1 MCSTLSAT
9 QEMDIT
15 NEQGSNIMSENPTP
29 SEIDLLEKLALG
41 LLVYPGDPRA
51 SKPRLFLGKIPENL
65 PIEVPIPEQS
75 RVVGTLARS
84 ETQVEIV
91 LESDLTPEE
100 VFRFY
105 RTQLTSLGWHEPEG
119 MWPHQAGGFL
129 HSDFGPHM
137 NITFCQRPGGAGL
150 TLNILQLES
159 TRTDV
164 RLNLSLDREMN
175 PCAQQAM
182 MRRQMHHHGM
192 YEIIPPLVPPLGA
205 QQHGGGGGS
214 SSDEAHTTA
223 TLKTKLALDALAK
236 HYAEQLSQARWT
248 QTAAGASGPLAWH
261 TWHFTSEDQEPWSG
275 LFFVLKTP
283 EKPDDYF
290 LYVRAAWAKPAS
302 DQQFSGWLSSS
313 STFSTSSTV
322 IRNPRQ
328 P

>member
-1 MCSTLSAT
+1 
-9 QEMDIT
+9 
-15 NEQGSNIMSENPTP
+15 MSENPTP
-29 SEIDLLEKLALG
+29 GEIDQLEKLALG

-65 PIEVPIPEQS
+65 PIEVPVPEQS

-100 VFRFY
+100 VFSFY
-105 RTQLTSLGWHEPEG
+105 RVQLTSLGWHEPEG
-119 MWPHQAGGFL
+119 MWPHPGGFL

-137 NITFCQRPGGAGL
+137 NITFCQGSGGAGL

-159 TRTDV
+159 RSTDV

-182 MRRQMHHHGM
+182 MGRQMHHHGM
-192 YEIIPPLVPPLGA
+192 YEIIPPLAPPRGA
-205 QQHGGGGGS
+205 QQRGGGGGS
-214 SSDEAHTTA
+214 GPDEAHTTA
-223 TLKTKLALDALAK
+223 TLKTNLALDALAK
-236 HYAEQLSQARWT
+236 HYADQLSQAGWT
-248 QTAAGASGPLAWH
+248 QTDAGASGPLGWH
-261 TWHFTSEDQEPWSG
+261 TWQFTSEDQEPWSG
-275 LFFVLKTP
+275 LFFILKTP

-290 LYVRAAWAKPAS
+290 LYVRAAWNKPES
-302 DQQFSGWLSSS
+302 DQKFTGWLSSS

-322 IRNPRQ
+322 IRNPRK

>member
-1 MCSTLSAT
+1 
-9 QEMDIT
+9 
-15 NEQGSNIMSENPTP
+15 MSENPTP
-29 SEIDLLEKLALG
+29 GEIDLLEKLALG

-100 VFRFY
+100 IFSFY
-105 RTQLTSLGWHEPEG
+105 RAQLTSLGWHEPEG
-119 MWPHQAGGFL
+119 MWPHHAGGFL

-137 NITFCQRPGGAGL
+137 NITFCQEPGGAGL

-159 TRTDV
+159 TTTDV

-182 MRRQMHHHGM
+182 MRRHMRHHEM
-192 YEIIPPLVPPLGA
+192 YEIIPPLIPPRGA
-205 QQHGGGGGS
+205 QQSGWSGGS
-214 SSDEAHTTA
+214 SSDEVHTTA
-223 TLKTKLALDALAK
+223 TLKTTLALDALAK
-236 HYAEQLSQARWT
+236 QYADQLSQAGWT
-248 QTAAGASGPLAWH
+248 QTDAGASGPLAWH

-275 LFFVLKTP
+275 LFFILKTP
-283 EKPDDYF
+283 EKPDDYI
-290 LYVRAAWAKPAS
+290 LYVRAAWTKPES
-302 DQQFSGWLSSS
+302 DQKFTGWLSSS
-313 STFSTSSTV
+313 STFGTSSTV
-322 IRNPRQ
+322 IRNPRK

>member
-1 MCSTLSAT
+1 
-9 QEMDIT
+9 
-15 NEQGSNIMSENPTP
+15 MSENPTP
-29 SEIDLLEKLALG
+29 GESDLLEKLALS

-100 VFRFY
+100 IFSFY
-105 RTQLTSLGWHEPEG
+105 RVQLTSLDWHEPGG

-137 NITFCQRPGGAGL
+137 NITFCQEPGGAGL

-159 TRTDV
+159 TTTDV

-182 MRRQMHHHGM
+182 MRRHMHHHEM
-192 YEIIPPLVPPLGA
+192 YEIIPPLIPPRGA
-205 QQHGGGGGS
+205 QQRGGGGGS
-214 SSDEAHTTA
+214 SSDEVHTTA
-223 TLKTKLALDALAK
+223 TLKTNLALDALAK
-236 HYAEQLSQARWT
+236 HYADQLSQAGWT
-248 QTAAGASGPLAWH
+248 QTDVGASGPLA
-261 TWHFTSEDQEPWSG
+261 WHFTSEDQEPWSG
-275 LFFVLKTP
+275 LFFILKAP

-290 LYVRAAWAKPAS
+290 LYVRAAWTKPES
-302 DQQFSGWLSSS
+302 DQKFTGWFSSS

-322 IRNPRQ
+322 IRNPRKS
-328 P
+328 